1 MTHDHTYLSQLPVH
15 DLLDRARRG
24 AWSGP
29 EAHIIRALADRLEEH
44 LDAVS
49 DYDALNDALMDAN
62 QRAESWRDE
71 AQALQRQLDQVR
83 G

>member
-44 LDAVS
+44 LDAYATH
-49 DYDALNDALMDAN
+49 DRLEQDLADAER
-62 QRAESWRDE
+62 RADSWRDE
-71 AQALQRQLDQVR
+71 AQALQRQLDRVR
-83 G
+83 T

>member
-1 MTHDHTYLSQLPVH
+1 MTHDHTYLSQLPVL

-44 LDAVS
+44 LDA
-49 DYDALNDALMDAN
+49 YDTHDRLEQDLADAER
-62 QRAESWRDE
+62 RADSWRDE
-71 AQALQRQLDQVR
+71 AQALQRQLDR
-83 G
+83 GQA